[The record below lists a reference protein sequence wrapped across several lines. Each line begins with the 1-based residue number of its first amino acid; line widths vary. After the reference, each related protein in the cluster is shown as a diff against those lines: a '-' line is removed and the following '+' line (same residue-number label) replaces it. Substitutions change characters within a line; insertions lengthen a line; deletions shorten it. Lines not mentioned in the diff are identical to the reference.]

1 MKTAIFI
8 DGANNHSACR
18 ALGFDMDYDRLLPF
32 FNKDKTLLRAY
43 YYTAL
48 LPDNADGSNP
58 LRPLLDFLAYNGY
71 EVRTKMSKSFEDKT
85 TGLIKV
91 KGNMDM
97 ELAVDAMMLADRL
110 DDIILFSGDGDFTY
124 LVRTLQQKACRVT
137 VVSTLLEGTGRP
149 PMIADELRRAADN
162 FIDLAEIIQGIHR
175 VSPSEGRPRGVEAR
189 PRPTQR

>member
-8 DGANNHSACR
+8 DGANNHAACR

-32 FNKDKTLLRAY
+32 FNKDKSLLRAF

-71 EVRTKMSKSFEDKT
+71 DVRTKMSKSFEDKM
-85 TGLIKV
+85 TGLVKV

-97 ELAVDAMMLADRL
+97 ELAVDALLLADHI
-110 DDIILFSGDGDFTY
+110 DDVILFSGDGDFTY
-124 LVRTLQQKACRVT
+124 LVRALQQKACRVT
-137 VVSTLLEGTGRP
+137 VVSTMLEGLGKP
-149 PMIADELRRAADN
+149 PMIADELRRAADV
-162 FIDLAEIIQGIHR
+162 FIDLANIIPGIHR
-175 VSPSEGRPRGVEAR
+175 VASSEGRPRGLEAR